1 MLSRLVA
8 KIVVKIVVFAS
19 PSASSVSIF
28 GILIFCYAVE
38 TYHLVELKWPDI
50 LSFDFGV
57 MGGFSF
63 VFDDKN
69 ARQGKALNDSR
80 TKVETVTFK
89 TSKLKKS

>member
-1 MLSRLVA
+1 MLSQLFA
-8 KIVVKIVVFAS
+8 KIVVKIVAS
-19 PSASSVSIF
+19 PSAFSVSIF
-28 GILIFCYAVE
+28 GILIFCYAVK

-69 ARQGKALNDSR
+69 ARQGKALNNSR

-89 TSKLKKS
+89 LQN

>member
-1 MLSRLVA
+1 MPE
-8 KIVVKIVVFAS
+8 IVVKIVVFAS
-19 PSASSVSIF
+19 PSASNVSIF
-28 GILIFCYAVE
+28 GIFIFCYAMK
-38 TYHLVELKWPDI
+38 TYNLVELKWPDI

-63 VFDDKN
+63 VFDVKN

-89 TSKLKKS
+89 TSELKKN

>member
-8 KIVVKIVVFAS
+8 KVVVKIVVFAS

-28 GILIFCYAVE
+28 GILIFCYAVK

-63 VFDDKN
+63 VFDV